1 MNHQEANKMLDMARE
16 GQPIPDE
23 ILAEALNMTG
33 ESQHKPPP
41 LNSDLLAYVA
51 SMRQAGYL

>member
-1 MNHQEANKMLDMARE
+1 MLDMARE

-23 ILAEALNMTG
+23 ILEQALSMTG
-33 ESQHKPPP
+33 ESKQKPPP
-41 LNSDLLAYVA
+41 LSSDLVAYVA

>member
-1 MNHQEANKMLDMARE
+1 MSEQEANKMLDMARE

-23 ILAEALNMTG
+23 ILEQALSMTG

-41 LNSDLLAYVA
+41 LSSDLVAYVA

>member
-1 MNHQEANKMLDMARE
+1 MNQQEANKMLDMARE

-23 ILAEALNMTG
+23 ILEQALSMTG
-33 ESQHKPPP
+33 EISQKPPP
-41 LNSDLLAYVA
+41 LSSDLVAYVA

>member
-1 MNHQEANKMLDMARE
+1 MSEHEANKMLDMARE
-16 GQPIPDE
+16 GQPIPSE

-33 ESQHKPPP
+33 ESQQKPPP
-41 LNSDLLAYVA
+41 LTSDLLAYVA